1 MLVLLITLSVVA
13 LTVLAFHRQTK
24 PPVLTIV
31 EMTWSP
37 LQIDWIDALSQLGEN
52 EFPISDEAGGGMHSD
67 QEGSPSFSELFDNLS
82 SSPDTKPNVITY
94 KVNYFSFPR
103 PSGKQNHSE
112 NGTIGLRSPA
122 SSSNGMLQTGDPDIF
137 MSESSKSPVLPPH

>member
-67 QEGSPSFSELFDNLS
+67 QEGSPSFSELFDYLS
-82 SSPDTKPNVITY
+82 SSPHSETNIITY
-94 KVNYFSFPR
+94 KVDYFSFPR
-103 PSGKQNHSE
+103 PGREQNDCEHTTVTL
-112 NGTIGLRSPA
+112 GCPVSPPD
-122 SSSNGMLQTGDPDIF
+122 GMLKTGNPDIF
-137 MSESSKSPVLPPH
+137 VSESSESPVLPSH